1 MKSTKVHTAIGIE
14 FHRNNLEE
22 YITFP
27 DRKLLQI
34 TLQITRPNFEI
45 QKGECKTHFGD
56 PLLHVFSIAER
67 KEKGVFE
74 RILCVKY
81 FAISR
86 KIA

>member
-14 FHRNNLEE
+14 FHRNHLEE
-22 YITFP
+22 FP